1 MRIAKLG
8 IIPSI
13 QPTHATSDMAYALKR
28 LGEDRL
34 AKSAYR
40 MRSLFPPPSYPY
52 PHPGPVLGSDFPVEP
67 PSPFAGM
74 YAAVTRLSPSTGTSP
89 AGEKG
94 WYPDEKLSVE
104 QALRGFTTNGAYGW
118 LKEDVT
124 GAIEVGKWAD
134 WVVVDRNIF
143 EDESGK
149 SLRDVVVR
157 STWVS
162 GKKVFSLG
170 KSDDSKRH
178 GSLER
183 LEKLILCAIGRIQGA
198 RASCGWPIIGAL
210 E

>member
-1 MRIAKLG
+1 MAKLG

-13 QPTHATSDMAYALKR
+13 QPTHATSDMAYALAR
-28 LGEDRL
+28 LGEERL

-52 PHPGPVLGSDFPVEP
+52 PFPGPVLGSDFPVEP

-74 YAAVTRLSPSTGTSP
+74 YAAVTRLSPSTGASP
-89 AGEKG
+89 AGEGG

-134 WVVVDRNIF
+134 WVVVDRDIF
-143 EDESGK
+143 VDESGK
-149 SLRDVVVR
+149 SLRDVEVR
-157 STWVS
+157 STWVA
-162 GKKVFSLG
+162 GKNVFSS
-170 KSDDSKRH
+170 KQTSDRDQP
-178 GSLER
+178 GFLDR
-183 LEKLILCAIGRIQGA
+183 LEKFTVCVVDRIQGS
-198 RASCGWPIIGAL
+198 RATCGWPIIGARG
-210 E
+210 